1 MFIESIKV
9 KNFRSIYDETL
20 KFDNLTALV
29 GANGSGKSSFLH
41 ALKFFQLEKPKI
53 SAEDFH
59 NKNTGKDIVFE
70 ITFNKLSNKEEKQFG
85 NYVQNGELVV
95 RRMFKFDKNTNECTY
110 CGLKNQNPSFKE
122 IRECIQATD
131 KKNKYKNLRE
141 EENYSQLPEYTNQDQ
156 VNKEFD
162 KWELDNPQ
170 KCKLDEDDGQYF
182 SFNEKKRVNL
192 GKHIKFLYIPAVRD
206 ASVDADEGKD
216 STLAVLMNTIIR
228 KDLKLN
234 EELEKFQSKIENEYK
249 QIFNTN
255 NSYGISELSNSLTD
269 TLHNYVPDAKIKLSL
284 NEKNFSVKLPPAN
297 ANLIED
303 GYESSVDRTGHGLQR
318 AFIMTLLQHLETLN
332 QKEIDESTSDQNKI
346 ESTLNQKEI
355 DESTSDQ
362 NKIESTLNQKEIDE
376 STSDTPTLVLI
387 IEEPELYQ
395 HPDRQ
400 RHLFKIYNN
409 LSEKQKSKKISQT
422 QIVYS
427 THSPY
432 FIKFDKIEQIR
443 ILRKEKRNGK
453 KTMVTKIFS
462 TTLKPLAAELKKI
475 YDKNRNIKNVRPQL
489 QKAETL
495 WINEGFFAKKVVL
508 VEGETDRAAIL
519 GAAEVLEKKL
529 EGNGISVISC
539 NGKDKLIV
547 PRIIFKAFKIPTY
560 VIWDNDEKKSDSK
573 EDGKKINEHNIDD
586 DKKKCDCKKDAKK
599 INKHNIEDDIKKN
612 RKLLKLHDAKEEDFP
627 SRIESN
633 YACLDVD
640 LETVL
645 KNDIGSEKYK
655 EILKKCA
662 DNYNLDKSQVF
673 KNPIVVRA
681 MMNELKINEIPL
693 TLKNIINRIKEL

>member
-9 KNFRSIYDETL
+9 KNYRSIYDETL

-41 ALKFFQLEKPKI
+41 ALELFRLEKPKI

-95 RRMFKFDKNTNECTY
+95 RRMFKFNKNTNECTY
-110 CGLKNQNPSFKE
+110 YGLKNQNPSFKE
-122 IRECIQATD
+122 IREYSQAID
-131 KKNKYKNLRE
+131 KKNKYKNLRKE
-141 EENYSQLPEYTNQDQ
+141 KNYSQLPEYTNQDQ
-156 VNKEFD
+156 LNKELD
-162 KWELDNPQ
+162 KWELGNPQ
-170 KCKLDEDDGQYF
+170 KCKLDKDDGQYF

-206 ASVDADEGKD
+206 ALVDAGEGND

-234 EELEKFQSKIENEYK
+234 KKLEKFQTKIEKEYK
-249 QIFNTN
+249 QIFNDKK
-255 NSYGISELSNSLTD
+255 SYGILELSNSLTD

-284 NEKNFSVKLPPAN
+284 NEKNFSVELPSAN

-303 GYESSVDRTGHGLQR
+303 EYESSVDRTGHGLQR
-318 AFIMTLLQHLETLN
+318 AFIMTLLQHLETL
-332 QKEIDESTSDQNKI
+332 D
-346 ESTLNQKEI
+346 
-355 DESTSDQ
+355 
-362 NKIESTLNQKEIDE
+362 QKEIDE

-409 LSEKQKSKKISQT
+409 LSKKQKSKEKFQT

-432 FIKFDKIEQIR
+432 FIKFDQIEQIR

-453 KTMVTKIFS
+453 KTMVTKIFN
-462 TTLKPLAAELKKI
+462 TTHEKLLKQLKNHNKK
-475 YDKNRNIKNVRPQL
+475 YNMRNIGYQL
-489 QKAETL
+489 QKIETS

-519 GAAEVLEKKL
+519 GAAEVLETKL
-529 EGNGISVISC
+529 EGNGISVIPC
-539 NGKDKLIV
+539 KGKDNLNE
-547 PRIIFKAFKIPTY
+547 PTIIFKAFKIPTY
-560 VIWDNDEKKSDSK
+560 LIWDNDEKKYESK
-573 EDGKKINEHNIDD
+573 EDGKKINEHNI
-586 DKKKCDCKKDAKK
+586 K
-599 INKHNIEDDIKKN
+599 DDIKKN
-612 RKLLKLHDAKEEDFP
+612 RKLLKLCNAKEEDFP
-627 SRIESN
+627 SHIESN
-633 YACLDVD
+633 HACLDVD

-645 KNDIGSEKYK
+645 KKEINLEKYK
-655 EILKKCA
+655 EILTKCA
-662 DNYNLDKSQVF
+662 DNYNLDKSQVS
-673 KNPIVVRA
+673 KNPIIVRA
-681 MMNELKINEIPL
+681 MMNELKINEIPT
-693 TLKNIINRIKEL
+693 TLERIIDRIKEL

>member
-41 ALKFFQLEKPKI
+41 ALELFRLEKPKI

-59 NKNTGKDIVFE
+59 NKNTDEDIVFE
-70 ITFNKLSNKEEKQFG
+70 ITFNKLSDKEAKQFG

-110 CGLKNQNPSFKE
+110 YGLKNQNPSFKE
-122 IRECIQATD
+122 IRECTTATD
-131 KKNKYKNLRE
+131 KKNKYKNLRKE
-141 EENYSQLPEYTNQDQ
+141 KNYSQLPEYTNQDQ
-156 VNKEFD
+156 VNKELD
-162 KWELDNPQ
+162 NWELENPQ
-170 KCKLDEDDGQYF
+170 KYKLDEDDGQYF
-182 SFNEKKRVNL
+182 SFNEKKCVNL

-234 EELEKFQSKIENEYK
+234 EELEKFQSKIEKEYK
-249 QIFNTN
+249 QIFNDN
-255 NSYGISELSNSLTD
+255 NSYGILELSNSLTKI
-269 TLHNYVPDAKIKLSL
+269 LIKYVPGTKIILSL
-284 NEKNFSVKLPPAN
+284 NEKNFSVELPPAN

-303 GYESSVDRTGHGLQR
+303 EYESSVDRTGHGLQR
-318 AFIMTLLQHLETLN
+318 AFIMTLLQHLETLD

-346 ESTLNQKEI
+346 
-355 DESTSDQ
+355 D
-362 NKIESTLNQKEIDE
+362 ESTLNQKEIDE

-409 LSEKQKSKKISQT
+409 LSKKQKSKEKFQT

-432 FIKFDKIEQIR
+432 FIKFDQIEQIR
-443 ILRKEKRNGK
+443 ILRKEKRNGN
-453 KTMVTKIFS
+453 KTMATKIFS
-462 TTLKPLAAELKKI
+462 TTLKQLADEL
-475 YDKNRNIKNVRPQL
+475 DKFHAKNYNSKNVRPQL

-519 GAAEVLEKKL
+519 GAAEVLDAAEVLEKKL

-560 VIWDNDEKKSDSK
+560 LIWDNDEKKYESK

-599 INKHNIEDDIKKN
+599 INEHNIKDDIKKN

-681 MMNELKINEIPL
+681 MMNELKINEIPT
-693 TLKNIINRIKEL
+693 TLERIIDRIKEL